1 MKKRLKKKRKTYM
14 INDVIDGIVDTMT
27 VADHST
33 IIFTVDHTLVR
44 AGSFHNKTL
53 RYIVQKLKQGHDIDS
68 VVVMDNAVKVTLAE
82 DDEIHDKKVCG
93 DVDESE

>member
-44 AGSFHNKTL
+44 SSCFPLKTL
-53 RYIVQKLKQGHDIDS
+53 EYIVQKLKQGHDIDS
-68 VVVMDNAVKVTLAE
+68 VVILDNAVKATLAE
-82 DDEIHDKKVCG
+82 GNETNNEKVCG
-93 DVDESE
+93 DVDESK

>member
-14 INDVIDGIVDTMT
+14 INDVIDGIADTMT

-44 AGSFHNKTL
+44 SSCFSHKTL
-53 RYIVQKLKQGHDIDS
+53 RYIIQKLKQDHDIDS
-68 VVVMDNAVKVTLAE
+68 VVIMDNAIKATLAE
-82 DDEIHDKKVCG
+82 GDENA
-93 DVDESE
+93 